1 MTKSLG
7 RGLLGRVGV
16 GSSEMGMLVL
26 NSSMLVAADM
36 TGNTTRMRK
45 VIGMGDVAI
54 SQDEQQ

>member
-1 MTKSLG
+1 
-7 RGLLGRVGV
+7 
-16 GSSEMGMLVL
+16 MGMSVL

>member
-7 RGLLGRVGV
+7 PGLLGRVGV
-16 GSSEMGMLVL
+16 GSSEMGMSVL

-36 TGNTTRMRK
+36 TGNTTQMRK

>member
-7 RGLLGRVGV
+7 PGLLGRVGV

-36 TGNTTRMRK
+36 TGNTTWMRK